1 MVFDPITNDWVPR
14 FGMGSVKKIQ
24 EAHNWIQPEKPKHV
38 QSGMNPFD
46 FKKNEKKIEKEKQDL
61 RELKNKISAAGPVK
75 DSRSK
80 DQILDNSAK
89 NNSGET

>member
-46 FKKNEKKIEKEKQDL
+46 F
-61 RELKNKISAAGPVK
+61 
-75 DSRSK
+75 
-80 DQILDNSAK
+80 
-89 NNSGET
+89 